1 MPFITEELWERV
13 AEYGAQRE
21 GLLAISSWPQ
31 TSGLVDEAADQEIG
45 WVIKLVSEVRSVRAE
60 MNVPAG
66 AKITLELIGATDEQ
80 RARAAA
86 HEETIERMARLERIT
101 FVDAASNGAAA
112 IVFDETTAALPLAG
126 IIDMDAERARLNKE
140 IDKAKSEISKIDSKL
155 ANPNFVSKAP
165 EAVVEENRE
174 RKVDFQGQIERFEAA
189 LKRLEAAA

>member
-1 MPFITEELWERV
+1 M
-13 AEYGAQRE
+13 
-21 GLLAISSWPQ
+21 
-31 TSGLVDEAADQEIG
+31 
-45 WVIKLVSEVRSVRAE
+45 IKLVSEIRSVRAE

-66 AKITLELIGATDEQ
+66 AKITLELIGATDQE

-86 HEETIERMARLERIT
+86 HEETIERMARLERIN

-112 IVFDETTAALPLAG
+112 IVFDDTTAALPLAG

-174 RKVDFQGQIERFEAA
+174 RKTDFEGQIERFEAA
-189 LKRLEAAA
+189 LKR